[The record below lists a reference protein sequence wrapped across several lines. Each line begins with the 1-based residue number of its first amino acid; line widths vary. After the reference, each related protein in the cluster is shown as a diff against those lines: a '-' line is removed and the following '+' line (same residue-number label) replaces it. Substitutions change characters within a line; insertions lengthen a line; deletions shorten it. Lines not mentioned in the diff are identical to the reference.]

1 MLLHLLWLLLT
12 ATTVTAARCSNTIGT
27 AANIIEC
34 DCGTLTTTTM
44 ASAGPGKAKMYC
56 YINPK
61 GNAEIGTCPLGSYL
75 TGIPPA
81 TGCMICKKGEHAP
94 RLDMDQCKVCPLGQ
108 YQDSVGKSS
117 CIQCP
122 KGTYNDDSAV
132 AVAAH
137 DNSDD
142 CKICDANS
150 YSDTTGLSRCKS
162 CTTGKFIK
170 SLISGTYEQKRLFHS
185 NKQACL
191 EATLESEKFCGIDKP
206 NHRAMVKNGRVD
218 PKSDCVACPKG
229 YQGAPKLVPYYR
241 CVLCKRGFY
250 SDTISSGS
258 CKDCAQGD
266 NCEPGATSDRQ
277 LPSLLVHEW
286 YSNRT
291 TDIATSILHSSRNLY
306 CREYTGTTKQPN
318 PCDVMHWDRAQQNS
332 GKSFPELK
340 AENIPSGIRNTLY
353 AVFATIVFLLIASHR
368 FCCSWYKKL
377 DLVFAGNHY
386 IEDTVRFL
394 FFLFL
399 FFLLLSY
406 FFGLLN
412 SKFECWHLTHSTTTL
427 PLLSLSLS
435 LSFSPV

>member
-1 MLLHLLWLLLT
+1 MSLHLLCLLLS

-27 AANIIEC
+27 AANNIGC
-34 DCGTLTTTTM
+34 DCGTLTT
-44 ASAGPGKAKMYC
+44 SAAKKYC
-56 YINPK
+56 YINPKAK
-61 GNAEIGTCPLGSYL
+61 GNAEIGTCALGYHL
-75 TGIPPA
+75 TGVATGIPI
-81 TGCMICKKGEHAP
+81 CMRCNKGEHAP
-94 RLDMDQCKVCPLGQ
+94 RLDMNQCKVCPLGQ
-108 YQDSVGKSS
+108 YQDSVGKNS

-150 YSDTTGLSRCKS
+150 YSDATGLSRCKS

-170 SLISGTYEQKRLFHS
+170 SLTSGTDEQKRMFHS
-185 NKQACL
+185 FKQACL

-206 NHRAMVKNGRVD
+206 NHRAMVKDGRVD
-218 PKSDCVACPKG
+218 PKSDCMACPKG

-250 SDTISSGS
+250 SDTISSGN
-258 CKDCAQGD
+258 CTDCAKGD

-306 CREYTGTTKQPN
+306 CREYTDTTKQPN
-318 PCDVMHWDRAQQNS
+318 PCDVMHWDQAQQTS
-332 GKSFPELK
+332 GKSFPERK
-340 AENIPSGIRNTLY
+340 AENIPARIRNTLY
-353 AVFATIVFLLIASHR
+353 AACATIVFLLIASHR
-368 FCCSWYKKL
+368 FCCSWYKNL

-394 FFLFL
+394 FFLFFS
-399 FFLLLSY
+399 FFLLLSE
-406 FFGLLN
+406 
-412 SKFECWHLTHSTTTL
+412 FEI
-427 PLLSLSLS
+427 
-435 LSFSPV
+435 